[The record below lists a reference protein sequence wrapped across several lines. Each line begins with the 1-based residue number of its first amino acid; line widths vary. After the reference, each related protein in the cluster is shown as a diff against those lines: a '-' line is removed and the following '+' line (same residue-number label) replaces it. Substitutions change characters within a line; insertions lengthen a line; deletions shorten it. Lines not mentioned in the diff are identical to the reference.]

1 VSFGPV
7 LVVAAIAAIAIAILL
22 DESSY
27 LQVQLEPE
35 LEDVDTSTT

>member
-7 LVVAAIAAIAIAILL
+7 LVVAAVRVAAIAIAILL

-27 LQVQLEPE
+27 LNPNLK
-35 LEDVDTSTT
+35 T